1 MAFQIDP
8 SISLQAQRTTFDP
21 ASILMQAQQNSA
33 ALEKHRFEMQ
43 KLREDY
49 DAQKEAR
56 KQQKAMQMGIASDLA
71 GIQSG
76 TPAQYAPMTYQQT
89 PQRGQMPMG
98 MTGVLASERGQNM
111 PQPKLFGEDLM
122 SGNYQLGGGEVTQE
136 AVAGRQPTYPE
147 MLAIGL
153 KHAMLAQDDKKIME
167 YAKELQ
173 EIKKQSVKFGMNP
186 TKGINPQT
194 GQPEYFVVNELGQK
208 QFLGVNPYETPKD
221 AKAPVTWTVPN
232 GRKETTYGYDANG
245 KQIVLGVKNLDKP
258 EPLEDSTNSFTPEA
272 IDNAAARYNIDGTLP
287 PMGMGKGGS
296 AARSQILN
304 RAAELASG
312 TSGTDQRVDQ
322 LTTKASASTLLQLK
336 KTKTMIKA
344 FEEMAT
350 KNADIAL
357 QMSAKVDRSG
367 VPVVNRWYLAGN
379 NKLRGDV
386 DTATFNT
393 AVNVFANE
401 YAKIMSGSMGN
412 TPVSDSARKEAHEIL
427 NTAQTPEQLRANIK
441 LLQREMK
448 NRLIGLDESEAELIQ
463 QMKGGKKEDAH
474 GSDKK
479 DPYKITKG
487 MSPKYVDYLMAH
499 KQLVEMKDYEGAK
512 ILTEMYLKGGAK

>member
-8 SISLQAQRTTFDP
+8 NIPLQANKVQFDP
-21 ASILMQAQQNSA
+21 ASILMQAQQNGI

-49 DAQKEAR
+49 DLAKEQR

-76 TPAQYAPMTYQQT
+76 SPAQYAPTRFEQT
-89 PQRGQMPMG
+89 PQ
-98 MTGVLASERGQNM
+98 
-111 PQPKLFGEDLM
+111 QPKAYTGDLIGGDFQLG
-122 SGNYQLGGGEVTQE
+122 GNNDPTNGSYQLGGGEVTQE
-136 AVAGRQPTYPE
+136 AIAGRQPTYPE

-153 KHAMLAQDDKKIME
+153 KQAMLTKNQDEIFK
-167 YAKELQ
+167 YAKAIQ
-173 EIKKQSVKFGMNP
+173 ETEKQAVKFGMNP
-186 TKGINPQT
+186 TKGINPKT
-194 GQPEYFVVNELGQK
+194 MQPDYFVVNELGQK
-208 QFLGVNPYETPKD
+208 QFLGVNPYETPKE

-258 EPLEDSTNSFTPEA
+258 EPLEDSTNSFTPAA
-272 IDNAAARYNIDGTLP
+272 INNAAARYNIDGTLP

-312 TSGTDQRVDQ
+312 IDGTDQRVNQ

-344 FEEMAT
+344 FEEMAN

-357 QMSAKVDRSG
+357 EMSAKVDRSG
-367 VPVVNRWYLAGN
+367 TPVVNRWFLAAN
-379 NKLRGDV
+379 NKIAGDV

-427 NTAQTPEQLRANIK
+427 NTAQTPAQLKANIQ

-474 GSDKK
+474 GGGDK

-487 MSPKYVDYLMAH
+487 MNPDRVDYLMNH
-499 KQLVEMKDYEGAK
+499 KKLVDMKDFEGAK
-512 ILTEMYLKGGAK
+512 MLTEIYLRRGAK